1 MTRAISLAF
10 LLLVGCGPSHL
21 ISLRTELPPVTDAQ
35 TRARLA
41 LGHRDDL
48 TGAPAADLDRLR
60 RLAELEVALG
70 QRDEA
75 RATWDLALELA
86 RADVATARGP
96 ELQPTRARLEAT
108 RAWVI
113 ADARAAGAD
122 RAVLE
127 ALRDARD
134 LAPWEG
140 VIAELGRGE
149 AISYLPAQTSDALI
163 AALPPRV
170 WATLSRA
177 QEVPEHLEPSVDAVA
192 SVGPVARARLEHW
205 LDRARGRE
213 RVDEAVALARA
224 LQALERWHVPAWIM
238 TRLAASPET
247 RPLVSH
253 VPVFRASLTDMAALE
268 LARRDRARDSVV
280 ALASAWTALVYEQGP
295 DARRLAERAR
305 RDARDGETREVADLI
320 VAVAH
325 LLAND
330 GGPLIAR
337 LETRAVPAALI
348 HARFGGV
355 AASEGASESTERA
368 VALLARREVEQ
379 LRADASWPA
388 ASDVARDTDAPR
400 GLRLDA
406 LDALARFDAAH
417 AAVVGSCLSRELDLE
432 TCDARMALED
442 ELAEGLWPER
452 GEGDTLALLG
462 RRGTVDADLLSS
474 AVEVGEPERADVRR
488 WLAEFEGTEVALRE
502 AWVRAAITLALLDGD
517 LSAARALFA
526 ERGAL
531 LPRPASAA
539 IEAALTREEASD
551 IRYRWGVEP
560 LLRVPTERSLPPVDP
575 IDGDA
580 QTRLTLAANHLHYG
594 RVVPESALAPAL
606 PELSGTARV
615 LALGILA
622 EAADRRG
629 DSLRRAHWTAALREH
644 APDSPEAAYFA
655 GRAVE
660 AAGRPEEGLAAYR
673 VAILKSPRADRIR
686 QRIGRVRLALDGD
699 APAAEAE
706 GWVGWVTARA
716 RLSRALAERGAAA
729 DARTLHAQVEAGRRV
744 SAETPAAVAR
754 VLGHRQ
760 QRAYRGHVMDWVA
773 SSTDAAAAVRRARE
787 ASERLA
793 QLDDD
798 PDDPFDLG
806 RVAMLR
812 WLAGDLPAARAFV
825 RDHPGD
831 PVARYLQELLDA
843 RERLGD
849 ALAWP
854 VFQRWW
860 GGVEEGEGAR
870 DTLAAWL
877 TAHPEP
883 RLDPVACTT
892 LVGMGDAAAALGPCL
907 RAFRRPDAP
916 ATMAVRLS
924 WAVRVDPEAAAAAG
938 VNEDRFFAR
947 LVRTSASLP
956 ESAIHQNIAN
966 WHTVRGRHDQAA
978 VWRLRALAAGSRDWS
993 IETWEVAQAPYRGVS
1008 MRTQVDAQGT
1018 VVEIGS
1024 QRAMIALAE
1033 GDVALAEEY
1042 MAAALAFVGE
1052 GAEGREDLA
1061 RAYLVRDLVAWAR
1074 EDVDAE
1080 AIGTDGLTAFTHA
1093 RMRDYSADVVVP
1105 LVSAHPEARLVS
1117 YAGAMHSLQNG
1128 GGGDAVRALRALA
1141 ERSPR
1146 PTALLVAMPMWVLTL
1161 GEAEVDAQLA
1171 SMREAVP
1178 DDPRLDAATLLP
1190 EVPLPEW
1197 AADPALATREF
1208 AAVDEELSVARYQA
1222 PTRGVHLGNGAEVWI
1237 PPGFE
1242 VAADVA
1248 ARFRGT
1254 RAQISADPRHSDCDA
1269 ATCVDQI
1276 VPQITRAGFQH
1287 RWTAPVTIPVGEGRR
1302 VLFTRGPRALLL
1314 TIVPV
1319 GTKVFTI
1326 SVGGTVRSLPNMLL
1340 VARSY
1345 EQTFRPI
1352 DVVVGAA
1359 RSERLR
1365 GDVSTPWATMWA
1377 ARLALEASEGEGC
1390 PITEPLSTLEAPADR
1405 GALVR
1410 ALYLTTLDQ
1419 AARRRLTA
1427 CVDPQEGVH
1436 GALGLAAALDPDP
1449 RIHDFGLRAV
1459 RADADTAAALVTA
1472 LAELPS
1478 ERAASGLGR
1487 YETSLPRFD
1496 LAEMLGALPQAQR
1509 YAVTDAL
1516 TRHADPRLRALAFA
1530 SNYAAGDT
1538 LPRAR
1543 LREAVVSGTAE
1554 DATLALHSSWNVLD
1568 AEDHEIM
1575 RTRFDA
1581 IIDYSDDADRRLA
1594 QTLSYRLARY
1604 LDAAD
1609 LPRLERAFAATEGS
1623 EDPSIR
1629 LLHNRLD
1636 WDLAILR
1643 HALGRERSENERVQ
1657 RFAEGYRLTR
1667 EVLRRDRLSSAVVR
1681 RLATTPLPEVL
1692 PGGHWTYTR
1701 VPQPALFLATLQQ
1714 LHSRLQSGSAM
1725 DTAIARRSIAMMVEH
1740 LGGELLG
1747 PDGGLD
1753 LGRPVECARSD
1764 RFPPAWVCA
1773 AYVADRDRVRDVLA
1787 RRPLGTNSGVAL
1799 QLEVSQLAA
1808 SLPSI
1813 AGALPTALD
1822 SMLHPPPPE
1831 EPSQAWGGGRVL
1843 DQERSRSVVRLGG
1856 VTFDRFATFQVRE
1869 GGDAS
1874 IDTEH
1879 YLFTGDRVLFF
1890 GLETTARAILARPL
1904 PRGRTLAGDRTF
1916 QRLTRGWSEGAAL
1929 QMANVNVEVE
1939 AQVPMP
1945 WSQVSLEMVADGAGI
1960 TTEITLP
1967 LEEEDLADVSGLA
1980 ARLPP
1985 GAVARIGLALGS
1997 QTNGA
2002 LGSPGLDP
2010 EEPRRPPYHLLS
2022 RAEGFAFGWYPSGGG
2037 VWDRWVSAVRAG
2049 EAMEEAFAEGEIPY
2063 PSDGAVVSHGQL
2075 RYARRGDLIVVG
2087 THEADVVATRD
2098 ADPGATEARVGLGSL
2113 DGARGAAILMG
2124 IAGGLSADDP
2134 RRQSIGMMGAM
2145 VGLGRELSFEATVEG
2160 ETMHVVTRALPNLAS
2175 ESDDRLV
2182 IDHALG
2188 STRNAITLPRRIRD
2202 AESDGALTFV
2212 LEVSD
2217 PELVAARLFG
2227 NRRRVRAR
2235 VVGERR
2241 LEVTVA
2247 TVADAGAL
2255 PATERERLLRADP
2268 MLRLDAPEIVG
2279 AASAL
2284 APADASAA
2292 DVAAA
2297 VSSWVH
2303 AHLRYELTSE
2313 NLDASTILARERGD
2327 CTEHARLAVALLRR
2341 RGIPAEVR
2349 EGFTSAAGE
2358 LVAHAW
2364 VTYHDGE
2371 RFREIDPTG
2380 GVDRVGGDHVPMSVT
2395 DAMALIAMG
2404 DLRVVEVRAAR

>member
-70 QRDEA
+70 QRKEA
-75 RATWDLALELA
+75 ILTWGLAMELS
-86 RADVATARGP
+86 RADVATARGA
-96 ELQPTRARLEAT
+96 ELERARTRLEET

-113 ADARAAGAD
+113 EGARQAGAD
-122 RAVLE
+122 RTVLD
-127 ALRDARD
+127 ALWDVRD
-134 LAPWEG
+134 LAPWAD
-140 VIAELGRGE
+140 VIAGLGRLE
-149 AISYLPAQTSDALI
+149 RVRRLPAETSDAL
-163 AALPPRV
+163 AAVLPPRV
-170 WATLSRA
+170 WATLTDDA
-177 QEVPEHLEPSVDAVA
+177 ALPEALEPSLHEMA
-192 SVGPVARARLEHW
+192 SIGPVARDHLERR
-205 LDRARGRE
+205 LDRARRRE
-213 RVDEAVALARA
+213 RVEVALEVARS
-224 LQALERWHVPAWIM
+224 LQTFEHRHVPAWLM
-238 TRLAASPET
+238 TRLAATPGT
-247 RPLVSH
+247 RAVVSH
-253 VPVFRASLTDMAALE
+253 VPVTVATLRDMAALE
-268 LARRDRARDSVV
+268 LARRERPHDPIV
-280 ALASAWTALVYEQGP
+280 ALASAWGAILFQQGP
-295 DARRLAERAR
+295 DARRMAARAR
-305 RDARDGETREVADLI
+305 RDAADEETRAMADLI
-320 VAVAH
+320 VALADLQADDAGALTALVDADWLPAP
-325 LLAND
+325 LLNAIID
-330 GGPLIAR
+330 GFDAGSSESPATRGAIAR
-337 LETRAVPAALI
+337 
-348 HARFGGV
+348 
-355 AASEGASESTERA
+355 
-368 VALLARREVEQ
+368 LARREVER
-379 LRADASWPA
+379 LGADATWT
-388 ASDVARDTDAPR
+388 VAYAVAIDADAPR
-400 GLRLDA
+400 GLRLTALQSLARSNRSYAVAASSCVLRA
-406 LDALARFDAAH
+406 LDD
-417 AAVVGSCLSRELDLE
+417 E
-432 TCDARMALED
+432 TCEARMRLED
-442 ELAEGLWPER
+442 DFLDGTWPEAE
-452 GEGDTLALLG
+452 EGRDTLALLG
-462 RRGTVDADLLSS
+462 SRSGVHANLLYAALEVSDA
-474 AVEVGEPERADVRR
+474 ERADLRR
-488 WLAEFEGTEVALRE
+488 WLAELEGTEVALR
-502 AWVRAAITLALLDGD
+502 ADWVSVSISLALLGGD
-517 LSAARALFA
+517 RAAAEALFA
-526 ERGAL
+526 QRGAL
-531 LPRPASAA
+531 LPRPGA
-539 IEAALTREEASD
+539 AALEAELARDDGGPPGSAW
-551 IRYRWGVEP
+551 IAEP
-560 LLRVPTERSLPPVDP
+560 LLRIPLERDEEPAAPLEGPAVSRLRTAASRLYWGRAVP
-575 IDGDA
+575 
-580 QTRLTLAANHLHYG
+580 
-594 RVVPESALAPAL
+594 PESLASAL
-606 PELSGTARV
+606 PELPPAARS
-615 LALGILA
+615 LGCVVFV
-622 EAADRRG
+622 EVVDRRG
-629 DSLRRAHWTAALREH
+629 DSARLRHWTRALQES
-644 APDSPEAAYFA
+644 APGSAEAAYFA
-655 GRAVE
+655 GRVVAADGRTEE
-660 AAGRPEEGLAAYR
+660 ALAAYR
-673 VAILKSPRADRIR
+673 TAALRQPRADRLR
-686 QRIGRVRLALDGD
+686 QRVGLARLEIEGD
-699 APAAEAE
+699 ARPADAAA
-706 GWVGWVTARA
+706 WVGWSTRRE
-716 RLSRALAERGAAA
+716 RLTRQLLEANAAP
-729 DARTLHAQVEAGRRV
+729 DARTLHEHIVAGERV
-744 SAETPAAVAR
+744 SAETPLAVAR
-754 VLGHRQ
+754 LLTAAQ
-760 QRAYRGHVMDWVA
+760 QREWRSALIDRVA
-773 SSTDAAAAVRRARE
+773 ESTDAALAVRRARE

-793 QLDDD
+793 QLEDD
-798 PDDPFDLG
+798 PDDPHDLG

-812 WLAGDLPAARAFV
+812 WLADDIEAARAFV
-825 RDHPGD
+825 RDHPD
-831 PVARYLQELLDA
+831 DLVARYLEELLDA
-843 RERLGD
+843 REPLGN
-849 ALAWP
+849 ALAWE
-854 VFQRWW
+854 VFRDWW
-860 GGVEEGEGAR
+860 DPDADVSGLR
-870 DTLAAWL
+870 AWL
-877 TAHPEP
+877 DARAPADP
-883 RLDPVACTT
+883 RLDPVTCTMHA
-892 LVGMGDAAAALGPCL
+892 GAGDAEAALAPCL
-907 RAFRRPDAP
+907 RAHRRPGAP
-916 ATMAVRLS
+916 GTMAVRLG
-924 WAVRVDPEAAAAAG
+924 WAIRADPNGAAARG
-938 VNEDRFFAR
+938 VNEDRVFAR
-947 LVRTSASLP
+947 LARTSESVP
-956 ESAIHQNIAN
+956 ESGLHQNIAD
-966 WHTVRGRHDQAA
+966 WHTIRGRHDEAA
-978 VWRLRALAAGSRDWS
+978 VWRLRALAAGSDDWRV
-993 IETWEVAQAPYRGVS
+993 ETWEVGQAPYRGVS
-1008 MRTQVDAQGT
+1008 LRTQVDTRGT
-1018 VVEIGS
+1018 SVETATH
-1024 QRAMIALAE
+1024 RAVFALAE
-1033 GDVALAEEY
+1033 GDVTLAEDY
-1042 MAAALAFVGE
+1042 MTLAFAFVNEAHE
-1052 GAEGREDLA
+1052 GGEDLS
-1061 RAYLVRDLVAWAR
+1061 RAYLMRDLVAWAR
-1074 EDVDAE
+1074 EDVDADE
-1080 AIGTDGLTAFTHA
+1080 IGTDGLNAFVRA
-1093 RMRDYSADVVVP
+1093 RMLDYPAAVVVP
-1105 LVSAHPEARLVS
+1105 LVRAHSESRLVT
-1117 YAGAMHSLQNG
+1117 YAGAMHAMQNG
-1128 GGGDAVRALRALA
+1128 VGPDTVQALHALA

-1146 PTALLVAMPMWVLTL
+1146 PTALLVAMPMWVIVL

-1171 SMREAVP
+1171 SMRETFP
-1178 DDPRLDAATLLP
+1178 DDPRLEAATLLP
-1190 EVPLPEW
+1190 EVPLPDW
-1197 AADPALATREF
+1197 AADPVLATREL
-1208 AAVDEELSVARYQA
+1208 AAVDEALSVARFDA
-1222 PTRGVHLGNGAEVWI
+1222 PTRGVSLTSGAEVWI

-1242 VAADVA
+1242 ATGETAASYRNV
-1248 ARFRGT
+1248 
-1254 RAQISADPRHSDCDA
+1254 RATVSADPRHSDCDA

-1276 VPQITRAGFQH
+1276 APQITRAGFQH

-1302 VLFTRGPRALLL
+1302 ALFTRGPRALLL

-1319 GTKVFTI
+1319 GTRVYTI
-1326 SVGGTVRSLPNMLL
+1326 SVGGTVRQLASLLM
-1340 VARSY
+1340 VVRSY
-1345 EQTFRPI
+1345 EQTFRPV

-1359 RSERLR
+1359 WSERLR
-1365 GDVSTPWATMWA
+1365 GEVTTPWPAMWA
-1377 ARLALEASEGEGC
+1377 ARLALEASEGEAC
-1390 PITEPLSTLEAPADR
+1390 PITESLTTLEAPADR

-1410 ALYLTTLDQ
+1410 ALYLTTLDTS
-1419 AARRRLTA
+1419 ARRRLIA

-1436 GALGLAAALDPDP
+1436 GGLGLAAALDPDP
-1449 RIHDFGLRAV
+1449 RIHDFGIAAV
-1459 RADADTAAALVTA
+1459 RADADRAAALVTS
-1472 LAELPS
+1472 LSELPPG
-1478 ERAASGLGR
+1478 RAASGLGR
-1487 YETSLPRFD
+1487 YETSLPGFG
-1496 LAEMLGALPQAQR
+1496 LAELLGALPQAQR

-1530 SNYAAGDT
+1530 SNYAVGDT

-2247 TVADAGAL
+2247 TVADAGVL